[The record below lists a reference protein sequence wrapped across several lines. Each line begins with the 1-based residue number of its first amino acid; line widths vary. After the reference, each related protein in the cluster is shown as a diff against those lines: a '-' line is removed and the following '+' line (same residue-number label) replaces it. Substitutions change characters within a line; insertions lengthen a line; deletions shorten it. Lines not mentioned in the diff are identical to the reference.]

1 MSFTRTRQPFRSY
14 SNSLGCFQSLPKY
27 NATYGKSIQLM
38 KCRSSHVDN
47 STHDVPVRLHDK
59 VGLINI
65 GNTCYLNAIMQA
77 LYACTK

>member
-1 MSFTRTRQPFRSY
+1 MNRISF
-14 SNSLGCFQSLPKY
+14 LIQSLPKPNSMY
-27 NATYGKSIQLM
+27 AKNIQLM
-38 KCRSSHVDN
+38 KCQSSSSSIENN
-47 STHDVPVRLHDK
+47 SNEIMIRLHDK

>member
-1 MSFTRTRQPFRSY
+1 MY
-14 SNSLGCFQSLPKY
+14 AKN
-27 NATYGKSIQLM
+27 IQLM
-38 KCRSSHVDN
+38 KCQSSSIENN
-47 STHDVPVRLHDK
+47 SNEIMIRLHDK

>member
-1 MSFTRTRQPFRSY
+1 MSRISF
-14 SNSLGCFQSLPKY
+14 LIQSLPKPNPIY
-27 NATYGKSIQLM
+27 AKNIQLM
-38 KCRSSHVDN
+38 KCQSSSSIENN
-47 STHDVPVRLHDK
+47 SNEIMIRLHDK

>member
-1 MSFTRTRQPFRSY
+1 M
-14 SNSLGCFQSLPKY
+14 QSLPKPNSMY
-27 NATYGKSIQLM
+27 AKNIQLM
-38 KCRSSHVDN
+38 KCQSSSSIENN
-47 STHDVPVRLHDK
+47 SNEIMIRLHDK